1 MVYATF
7 SMEASLIS
15 ECACAWVT
23 SVMLYMV
30 HLNVSHKILL
40 SPQIHYQDYVG

>member
-7 SMEASLIS
+7 SMEAPLIS
-15 ECACAWVT
+15 ECARVT

-40 SPQIHYQDYVG
+40 SSQIHYQDYVG